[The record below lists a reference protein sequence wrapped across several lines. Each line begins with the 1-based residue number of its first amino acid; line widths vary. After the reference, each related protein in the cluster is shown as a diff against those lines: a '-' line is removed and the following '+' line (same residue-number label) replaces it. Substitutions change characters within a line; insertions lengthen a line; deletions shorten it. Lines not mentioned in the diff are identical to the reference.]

1 MAEIILCLDVG
12 TKRIG
17 VAKSDA
23 LGVAAHAFPMIE
35 RKNDAQAV
43 EAVLKLIQEEQVERI
58 VVGLPINMNDTLG
71 PASVMAKSF
80 AGLIQQKTSVP
91 VEFWDERLSTAEAE
105 RFLIGLDMSRAKRKT
120 KIDSLAAQIILK
132 SYMDARRK

>member
-1 MAEIILCLDVG
+1 MAEIVLCLDVG

-23 LGVAAHAFPMIE
+23 LGIAAHAFPMIE
-35 RKNDAQAV
+35 RKSDDYAV
-43 EAVLKLIQEEQVERI
+43 KAVLDMIREEGVQRI
-58 VVGLPINMNDTLG
+58 VVGLPINMNDTMG
-71 PASVMAKSF
+71 PAAEMAKTF
-80 AGLIQQKTSVP
+80 AALIQKEVTIP

-105 RFLIGLDMSRAKRKT
+105 RFLIDVDMSRAKRKT

-132 SYMDARRK
+132 SYMDAKK